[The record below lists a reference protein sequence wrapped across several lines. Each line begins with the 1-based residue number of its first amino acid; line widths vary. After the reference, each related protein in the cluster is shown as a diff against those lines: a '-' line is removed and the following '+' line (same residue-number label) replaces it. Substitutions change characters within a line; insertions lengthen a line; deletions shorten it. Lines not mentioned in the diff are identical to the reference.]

1 MGLKEIEARL
11 AQIKL
16 DMDAEGADIDAL
28 TTEVDGLLE
37 QRSALIKAQESRSAL
52 LGKIASGTEG
62 KADVAAGAQLGT
74 AVGTLGGEPAVS
86 EAESRAKAFVD
97 TNKLTITGAES
108 RSLLLSGGKIATP
121 TKVSD
126 FSESITRVSSIIDM
140 VTVEDCTGMSE
151 DNVPYEDTEAEASDK
166 VEGTAATESNG
177 TFGIV
182 SIKPSLKSL
191 ISYVS
196 KEIKNQTNLDYTAKV
211 QEQGIRALRRT
222 AVKVV
227 TDAVINSSLKR
238 EVTDITAIDD
248 KTLRKIVLN
257 YGSDDTVEGDA
268 VLFLNKADLV
278 AFGDIRGEKEKKAV
292 YEITPDGANPN
303 TGIIKDGGL
312 SVRYCINSKC
322 ATLTGTTNS
331 STSKTLPTMFYGKPK
346 AVKLDLFGDYTIE
359 TSTDYKFAE
368 GLLAILGEARIG
380 SELVVKNG
388 MVVISLPKHTG

>member
-1 MGLKEIEARL
+1 MELKEIEARL

-37 QRSALIKAQESRSAL
+37 QRTALTKAQESRSAL

-62 KADVAAGAQLGT
+62 KADGVAGAQLGT
-74 AVGTLGGEPAVS
+74 AVGSLGEPAVS

-126 FSESITRVSSIIDM
+126 FSESITGVSSIIDM

-196 KEIKNQTNLDYTAKV
+196 KEIKNQTNLDYTEKV

-227 TDAVINSSLKR
+227 TDAVINSSLKK
-238 EVTDITAIDD
+238 EVTDIAAIDD

-322 ATLTGTTNS
+322 AALTGATNS

-359 TSTDYKFAE
+359 TSKDYKFAE
-368 GLLAILGEARIG
+368 GLLAILSEARIG

>member
-16 DMDAEGADIDAL
+16 DMDAEGADIEAL
-28 TTEVDGLLE
+28 GKEVDDLIE
-37 QRSALIKAQESRSAL
+37 QRSAIIKANESRSAL
-52 LGKIASGTEG
+52 LAKIAGGEVG
-62 KADVAAGAQLGT
+62 GADNSTGAQLG
-74 AVGTLGGEPAVS
+74 AFAAPIGGEPAVS
-86 EAESRAKAFVD
+86 EAESRAKEFVD
-97 TNKLTITGAES
+97 TNRMVISGAES

-126 FSESITRVSSIIDM
+126 FSESITGVSSIIDM

-151 DNVPYEDTEAEASDK
+151 DKVPYEDTEAEASDK
-166 VEGTAATESNG
+166 VEGEDAAESNG

-196 KEIKNQTNLDYTAKV
+196 KEIQNQTNLNYTAKV
-211 QEQGIRALRRT
+211 QEQGIRALRRA
-222 AVKVV
+222 AVNVV
-227 TDAVINSSLKR
+227 TDAVIGSALKK

-292 YEITPDGANPN
+292 YEIIPDGTNPN

-312 SVRYCINSKC
+312 TVRYCINSKC
-322 ATLTGTTNS
+322 AALTGAVNS
-331 STSKTLPTMFYGKPK
+331 SSDKTYPTMFYGKPK

-359 TSTDYKFAE
+359 TSKDYKFAK
-368 GLLAILGEARIG
+368 GLLSILSEARIG

-388 MVVISLPKHTG
+388 MVVISLPKASG

>member
-62 KADVAAGAQLGT
+62 KADGVAGAQLGT
-74 AVGTLGGEPAVS
+74 TVASLGEPAVS

-126 FSESITRVSSIIDM
+126 FSESITGVSSIIDM

-151 DNVPYEDTEAEASDK
+151 DNVPYEDTEAEASGK

-196 KEIKNQTNLDYTAKV
+196 KEIKNQTNLDYTEKV
-211 QEQGIRALRRT
+211 QEQGIRALRRA

-227 TDAVINSSLKR
+227 TDAVINSSLKK
-238 EVTDITAIDD
+238 EVTDIAAIDD

-292 YEITPDGANPN
+292 YEITPDGTNPN

-322 ATLTGTTNS
+322 AALTGATNS
-331 STSKTLPTMFYGKPK
+331 STSKTFPTMFYGKPK

-368 GLLAILGEARIG
+368 GLLAILSEARIG

>member
-62 KADVAAGAQLGT
+62 KADGVAGAQLGT
-74 AVGTLGGEPAVS
+74 TVASLGEPAVS

-126 FSESITRVSSIIDM
+126 FSESIIGVSSIIDM

-211 QEQGIRALRRT
+211 QEQGIRALRRA

-227 TDAVINSSLKR
+227 TDAVINSGLKK
-238 EVTDITAIDD
+238 EVTDIAAIDD

-292 YEITPDGANPN
+292 YEITPDGTNPN

-322 ATLTGTTNS
+322 AALTGATNS

>member
-1 MGLKEIEARL
+1 MGLREIEARL

-62 KADVAAGAQLGT
+62 KADGVAGAQLGS
-74 AVGTLGGEPAVS
+74 LGGEPAVS

-108 RSLLLSGGKIATP
+108 RSLLLSDGKIATP

-126 FSESITRVSSIIDM
+126 FSESITGVSSIIDM

-166 VEGTAATESNG
+166 VEGTAATESSG

-211 QEQGIRALRRT
+211 QEQGIRALRRA

-227 TDAVINSSLKR
+227 TDAVINSSLKK
-238 EVTDITAIDD
+238 EVTDIAAIDD

-322 ATLTGTTNS
+322 AALTGTTNS

-368 GLLAILGEARIG
+368 GLLAILSEARIG

-388 MVVISLPKHTG
+388 MVVISLPKKSG